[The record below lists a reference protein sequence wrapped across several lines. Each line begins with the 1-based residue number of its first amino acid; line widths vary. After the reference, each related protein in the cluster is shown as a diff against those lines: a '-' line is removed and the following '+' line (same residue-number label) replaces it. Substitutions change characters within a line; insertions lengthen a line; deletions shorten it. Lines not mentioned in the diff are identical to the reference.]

1 MCAYMYIYIHMYNCI
16 YEVYCIC
23 MYLDLL
29 WVIRHGSRTDM
40 LYRYMSESL
49 FFNCIGTKYKWCWFI
64 FLNNIFI
71 TAFFENLSLALVC

>member
-1 MCAYMYIYIHMYNCI
+1 MKYVCIYMYIYIHMYNCI

-29 WVIRHGSRTDM
+29 WVIRRGSRTDM

-49 FFNCIGTKYKWCWFI
+49 FFNCIGTKYKNADSFFKLI
-64 FLNNIFI
+64 F
-71 TAFFENLSLALVC
+71 S